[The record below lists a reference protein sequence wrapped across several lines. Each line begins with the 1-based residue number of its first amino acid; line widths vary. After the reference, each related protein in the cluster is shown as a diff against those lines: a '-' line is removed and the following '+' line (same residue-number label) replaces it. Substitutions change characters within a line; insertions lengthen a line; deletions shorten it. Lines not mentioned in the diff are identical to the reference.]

1 VPPKSGCQAAG
12 LIGLPGRP
20 HCAMAPGTRVRAR
33 TAALIHFQYFAVI
46 DSSTSAERPIEEN
59 LAAVVRGRNGAKVKA
74 EVKFW

>member
-1 VPPKSGCQAAG
+1 
-12 LIGLPGRP
+12 
-20 HCAMAPGTRVRAR
+20 MAPGTRVRAR

-59 LAAVVRGRNGAKVKA
+59 LAAVVRGRNGARVKA